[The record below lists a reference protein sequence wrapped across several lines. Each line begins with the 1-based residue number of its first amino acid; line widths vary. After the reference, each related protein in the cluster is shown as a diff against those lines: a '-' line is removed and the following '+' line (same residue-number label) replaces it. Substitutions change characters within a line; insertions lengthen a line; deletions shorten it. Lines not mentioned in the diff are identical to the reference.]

1 MKIASRILSLLII
14 AIITT
19 FYTGCK
25 KDDEDEKTEE
35 QKQLDKLKGV
45 WTLESAN
52 DGGDRTADFPKLV
65 LTISGNY
72 VQDGTY
78 NYSFTGTRPDPSP
91 WPQNGTWKFGTN
103 KSTQII
109 RDPGGA
115 SEIEMTYQ
123 VTDTNLI
130 LSFTVPDGSTGW
142 TGGTSR
148 TRSVSGNWT
157 FTFTK

>member
-1 MKIASRILSLLII
+1 MKIASRILSLMVITMI
-14 AIITT
+14 AT
-19 FYTGCK
+19 FYMGCK
-25 KDDEDEKTEE
+25 KDDPNKKTEE
-35 QKQLDKLKGV
+35 ETQLEKLKSV
-45 WTLESAN
+45 WILESAN
-52 DGGDRTADFPKLV
+52 DGQDRTTGFLNLV
-65 LTISGNY
+65 LTISGNF

-91 WPQNGTWKFGTN
+91 WPVSGTWKFGTN

-109 RDPGGA
+109 RDPVST
-115 SEIEMTYQ
+115 SETPMTYQ

-130 LSFTVPDGSTGW
+130 LSFNVPDGNTGW

-148 TRSVSGNWT
+148 TSSVTGDWI